1 MSKYI
6 ALTPIK
12 AGKKGAGIT
21 PVGGEIE
28 LDKDAAKPLLDAG
41 SIATPANAKKLLEAA
56 GAPGDM
62 ASMQARVD
70 DLTAE
75 NDGLREQVAGLEKQ
89 VSDLTAVADAAKGGA
104 GAGGGKDGG

>member
-6 ALTPIK
+6 AITPIK

-41 SIATPANAKKLLEAA
+41 SIATPANAKKLLEA

-89 VSDLTAVADAAKGGA
+89 VSELTAAADAAKGGA